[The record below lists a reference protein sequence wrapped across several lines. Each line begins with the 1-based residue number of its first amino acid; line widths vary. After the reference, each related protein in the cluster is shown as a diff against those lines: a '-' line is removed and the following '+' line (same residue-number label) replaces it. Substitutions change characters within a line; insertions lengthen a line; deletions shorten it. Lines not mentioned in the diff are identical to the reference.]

1 VDNALKMPGGIS
13 EDTLNIRH
21 PVSAI
26 VAFAWEKPWYF
37 INLAFHKLFYLY
49 SHIRPYFSG
58 FHNLLSLLY
67 LAPAYLF
74 AIYGLAVTR
83 DVQRPVRMLLI
94 CTFCALSAI
103 SALTFI
109 DWDGRFLIP
118 VLYIVFLFAAN
129 GLWRAWDRLL

>member
-1 VDNALKMPGGIS
+1 MPGGIS
-13 EDTLNIRH
+13 TDTQNIRH

-26 VAFAWEKPWYF
+26 VAFAGEKPGYF
-37 INLAFHKLFYLY
+37 FSLASHKLFYLY

-67 LAPAYLF
+67 LVPAYLLAF
-74 AIYGLAVTR
+74 YGLPVTR

-94 CTFCALSAI
+94 CTFFALSAI
-103 SALTFI
+103 SALTFV

-129 GLWRAWDRLL
+129 GLWRAWEFVRV